1 MRAKASGS
9 IRITQR
15 LCRPR
20 YGPFAWH
27 TSQDGP
33 MPEAN
38 GREEIAVTNPANGE
52 HISTV
57 VSASQEDVQSA
68 VYSAHEIFKA
78 GIWSRAPAS
87 QRAMVLA
94 NLARDL
100 EERVPELARI
110 ETAQTGRAIREM
122 KAQLGRLPEWL
133 DYYASVLRTHTAYIA
148 PTQGPLLNYVQR
160 VPLGVV
166 AQITPFNHPLL
177 IAVKKIA
184 PALAAGNSVIV
195 KPSELAPISVLEFAE
210 MAIAAGVPAGVL
222 QVLPG
227 YGRTV
232 GRLLVSDPA
241 VRKVDITAGTD
252 TGRAI
257 GKIVGAN
264 LAHYTAELGGK
275 APIVVFG
282 DADIESAVNGAT
294 FACFVASGQT
304 CVSGTRL
311 LVQDEVYDEFM
322 DRFLKKVES
331 VTRRMGNPANPKSTM
346 GTVISLRQLERIEG
360 IVQRGVGRI
369 LAGGQRMMGTSQL
382 DGYDFAQGAFFPPTV
397 IADVPTE
404 DDLWREEIF
413 GPVVVVKRFSVSFG
427 SPWQRMHV
435 LTPVSQS
442 EQEGIDLANG
452 CKYGLGAGIWTQNLS
467 RAHRVSAQIQAG
479 LVWVNAHHRNDP
491 SSPWG
496 GMKES
501 GIGREN
507 GLEAF
512 EAYTQSKSTIVNIAS
527 AEETRSA
534 QDWFAEEDD
543 TEKRYG

>member
-1 MRAKASGS
+1 MASDS
-9 IRITQR
+9 TTQVLPKLHR
-15 LCRPR
+15 SR
-20 YGPFAWH
+20 YGPFCLH
-27 TSQDGP
+27 TNSDGP
-33 MPEAN
+33 MPDAN
-38 GREEIAVTNPANGE
+38 GRELLSVKNPANGE
-52 HISTV
+52 ELCTV
-57 VSASQEDVQSA
+57 VSASEEDVQSA
-68 VYSAHEIFKA
+68 VHNANEVFKS
-78 GIWSRAPAS
+78 GIWSRAPAV
-87 QRAMVLA
+87 QRAVVLS

-100 EERVPELARI
+100 EERVPELAKI
-110 ETAQTGRAIREM
+110 ESLQTGRAIREM

-133 DYYASVLRTHTAYIA
+133 DYYAALLRTHSSFVA

-177 IAVKKIA
+177 IALKKIA

-210 MAIAAGVPAGVL
+210 MAADAGVPSGVL

-232 GRLLVSDPA
+232 GKMLVSEPTI
-241 VRKVDITAGTD
+241 RKVDITAGTD

-257 GKIVGAN
+257 GRIVGSN
-264 LAHYTAELGGK
+264 LASYTAELGGK
-275 APIVVFG
+275 APIVVFD
-282 DADIESAVNGAT
+282 DADAQSAANGAA

-311 LVQDEVYDEFM
+311 IVQDRIYEEFM
-322 DRFLKKVES
+322 ELFMKKVES
-331 VTRRMGNPANPKSTM
+331 VRRRMGNPLNPKSTM
-346 GTVISLRQLERIEG
+346 GTVISMRQLERIESM
-360 IVQRGVGRI
+360 VQRGVGTI
-369 LAGGQRMMGTSQL
+369 LAGGRRMTGTSEL
-382 DGYDFAQGAFFPPTV
+382 DGYDFSQGAFFPPTV
-397 IADVPTE
+397 ITDVPTE

-413 GPVVVVKRFSVSFG
+413 GPVLVVTRFSSD
-427 SPWQRMHV
+427 R
-435 LTPVSQS
+435 
-442 EQEGIDLANG
+442 EGVELANA
-452 CKYGLGAGIWTQNLS
+452 CKYGLGAGIWTQDLS
-467 RAHRVSAQIQAG
+467 KAHRLSAEIEAG
-479 LVWVNAHHRNDP
+479 LVWVNTHHRNDP

-527 AEETRSA
+527 AEDTRTQ
-534 QDWFAEEDD
+534 QDWFAEDEG
-543 TEKRYG
+543 EKRYG

>member
-1 MRAKASGS
+1 MQTK
-9 IRITQR
+9 R

-20 YGPFAWH
+20 YGPFALH
-27 TSQDGP
+27 TALDGP

-38 GREEIAVTNPANGE
+38 GREEITVTNPANGE
-52 HISTV
+52 HVSTI
-57 VSASQEDVQSA
+57 VSASQDDVRSA
-68 VYSAHEIFKA
+68 VFSAHEVFKA
-78 GIWSRAPAS
+78 GVWSRAPAA
-87 QRAMVLA
+87 QRAMVLS

-100 EERVPELARI
+100 EERVPELAKI
-110 ETAQTGRAIREM
+110 ETMQTGRAIREM

-133 DYYASVLRTHTAYIA
+133 DYYASVLRTHSGFVA

-160 VPLGVV
+160 IPLGVV

-195 KPSELAPISVLEFAE
+195 KPSELAPVTVLEFAE
-210 MAIAAGVPAGVL
+210 MAIAAGVPAGAL

-232 GRLLVSDPA
+232 GKALVSDPA
-241 VRKVDITAGTD
+241 IKKVDITAGTD

-257 GKIVGAN
+257 GQIVGAN

-282 DADIESAVNGAT
+282 DADLQSAVNGAA

-311 LVQDEVYDEFM
+311 LLQDEIYDEFM
-322 DRFLKKVES
+322 DLFLKKVES
-331 VTRRMGNPANPKSTM
+331 IRSRMGDPLNPKSTM
-346 GTVISLRQLERIEG
+346 GTVISQRQLQRIEG
-360 IVQRGVGRI
+360 IVQRGVGTI
-369 LAGGQRMMGTSQL
+369 LAGGRRMTGTSPL
-382 DGYDFAQGAFFPPTV
+382 DGYDFSQGAFFPPTV

-413 GPVVVVKRFSVSFG
+413 GPVVVVKRFS
-427 SPWQRMHV
+427 
-435 LTPVSQS
+435 S

-452 CKYGLGAGIWTQNLS
+452 CKYGLGAGVWTQDLS
-467 RAHRVSAQIQAG
+467 RAHRVSALIQAG
-479 LVWVNAHHRNDP
+479 LVWVNTHHRNDP

-512 EAYTQSKSTIVNIAS
+512 EAYTQSKSTIINIAS
-527 AEETRSA
+527 AEDTRSV

>member
-1 MRAKASGS
+1 MRAKVPGGRVVVKAH
-9 IRITQR
+9 
-15 LCRPR
+15 RPR
-20 YGPFAWH
+20 YGPFALH
-27 TSQDGP
+27 TAQDGP
-33 MPEAN
+33 MPEAR
-38 GREEIAVTNPANGE
+38 GREEIAVKNPASGE
-52 HISTV
+52 HLATV
-57 VSASQEDVQSA
+57 VSASQEDVSSA
-68 VYSAHEIFKA
+68 VYSAHETFKA
-78 GIWSRAPAS
+78 GVWSRAPAAH
-87 QRAMVLA
+87 RAAVLS

-100 EERVPELARI
+100 EERVPELAKV
-110 ETAQTGRAIREM
+110 ETLQTGRAIREM

-133 DYYASVLRTHTAYIA
+133 DYYAAVLRTHSAFVA

-177 IAVKKIA
+177 IALKKIA

-195 KPSELAPISVLEFAE
+195 KPSELAPITVLEFAE
-210 MAIAAGVPAGVL
+210 MAVAAGVPPGVL

-232 GRLLVSDPA
+232 GRQLVSDPA
-241 VRKVDITAGTD
+241 IKKVDITAGTD

-282 DADIESAVNGAT
+282 DADVPSAVNGAA

-311 LVQDEVYDEFM
+311 LVQDEVYDVFM
-322 DRFLKKVES
+322 DLFLKKVQS
-331 VTRRMGNPANPKSTM
+331 ITRRMGNPLNPKSTM
-346 GTVISLRQLERIEG
+346 GTVISHRQLERIQA
-360 IVQRGVGRI
+360 IVQRGVGTV
-369 LAGGQRMMGTSQL
+369 LAGGKRLTGASPL
-382 DGYDFAQGAFFPPTV
+382 DGYDFSQGAFFPPTV
-397 IADVPTE
+397 VADVPTE

-413 GPVVVVKRFSVSFG
+413 GPVVVVKRFS
-427 SPWQRMHV
+427 
-435 LTPVSQS
+435 S
-442 EQEGIDLANG
+442 EQEAVDLANG
-452 CKYGLGAGIWTQNLS
+452 CKYGLGAGIWTQDLS
-467 RAHRVSAQIQAG
+467 RAHRVSAMIEAG
-479 LVWVNAHHRNDP
+479 LVWVNTHHRNDP

-512 EAYTQSKSTIVNIAS
+512 EAYTQSKSTIVNIATVQ
-527 AEETRSA
+527 ETRSV
-534 QDWFAEEDD
+534 QDWFAEEDE

>member
-1 MRAKASGS
+1 
-9 IRITQR
+9 
-15 LCRPR
+15 
-20 YGPFAWH
+20 
-27 TSQDGP
+27 

-38 GREEIAVTNPANGE
+38 GRDEIAVHNPANGE
-52 HISTV
+52 HLSTI

-78 GIWSRAPAS
+78 GLWSRAPAS
-87 QRAMVLA
+87 QRAGVLS

-100 EERVPELARI
+100 EERVPELAKV
-110 ETAQTGRAIREM
+110 ETLQTGRVIREM

-133 DYYASVLRTHTAYIA
+133 DYYAALLRTHGSFVA

-160 VPLGVV
+160 IPLGVV

-195 KPSELAPISVLEFAE
+195 KPSELAPITVLEFAE
-210 MAIAAGVPAGVL
+210 MAVAAGVPAGVL

-227 YGRTV
+227 HGRTV
-232 GRLLVSDPA
+232 GKMLVSDP
-241 VRKVDITAGTD
+241 VIRKVDITAGTD

-257 GKIVGAN
+257 GSIVGAN

-275 APIVVFG
+275 APIVVFN
-282 DADIESAVNGAT
+282 DADVQSAVNGAA

-311 LVQDEVYDEFM
+311 LVQDGVYDEFM
-322 DRFLKKVES
+322 DLFMKKVAS
-331 VTRRMGNPANPKSTM
+331 IRNRMGNPMNPKSTM
-346 GTVISLRQLERIEG
+346 GTVISLRQLDRMEKL
-360 IVQRGVGRI
+360 VQRGVGTI
-369 LAGGQRMMGTSQL
+369 LAGGRRMTGPSPL
-382 DGYDFAQGAFFPPTV
+382 DGYDFSQGAFFPPTV

-413 GPVVVVKRFSVSFG
+413 GPVVVVKRFS
-427 SPWQRMHV
+427 
-435 LTPVSQS
+435 S

-452 CKYGLGAGIWTQNLS
+452 CKYGLGAGLWTQDLS
-467 RAHRVSAQIQAG
+467 RAHRVSALIQAG
-479 LVWVNAHHRNDP
+479 LVWVNTHHRNDP

-512 EAYTQSKSTIVNIAS
+512 EAYTQSKSTIVNIAT
-527 AEETRSA
+527 AEETRSV
-534 QDWFAEEDD
+534 QDWFAEEDGA
-543 TEKRYG
+543 EKRYG

>member
-1 MRAKASGS
+1 MRVTKAPGGRVIMRSH
-9 IRITQR
+9 
-15 LCRPR
+15 RPR
-20 YGPFAWH
+20 YGPFALH
-27 TSQDGP
+27 TSMDGP
-33 MPEAN
+33 MPDAE
-38 GREEIAVTNPANGE
+38 GREEIDVKNPATGE
-52 HISTV
+52 HLATI
-57 VSASQEDVQSA
+57 VSASQEDVRAA
-68 VYSAHEIFKA
+68 VCSAHEVFNM
-78 GIWSRAPAS
+78 GIWSRAPAAT
-87 QRAMVLA
+87 RATVLS

-100 EERVPELARI
+100 EERLPDLAKA
-110 ETAQTGRAIREM
+110 ETLQTGRAIREM

-133 DYYASVLRTHTAYIA
+133 DYYASVLRTHSSFVA

-177 IAVKKIA
+177 IAIKKIA

-195 KPSELAPISVLEFAE
+195 KPSELAPITVLEFAE
-210 MAIAAGVPAGVL
+210 MAAAAGVPPGVL

-232 GRLLVSDPA
+232 GKMLVSDPA
-241 VRKVDITAGTD
+241 IRKVDITAGTD
-252 TGRAI
+252 TGRSI

-264 LAHYTAELGGK
+264 LAQYTAELGGK

-282 DADIESAVNGAT
+282 DADVPSAVNGAA

-311 LVQDEVYDEFM
+311 LIQDEIYDEFM
-322 DRFLKKVES
+322 DGFLKKVES
-331 VTRRMGNPANPKSTM
+331 ITQRMGNPLNPKSTM
-346 GTVISLRQLERIEG
+346 GSVISLRQLQRIEA
-360 IVQRGVGRI
+360 IVQRGVGTI
-369 LAGGQRMMGTSQL
+369 IAGGKRMTGTSAL
-382 DGYDFAQGAFFPPTV
+382 DGFDFSQGAFFPPTV
-397 IADVPTE
+397 ITDVPTE

-413 GPVVVVKRFSVSFG
+413 GPVIVVKRFS
-427 SPWQRMHV
+427 
-435 LTPVSQS
+435 T

-452 CKYGLGAGIWTQNLS
+452 CKYGLGAGVWTQNLS
-467 RAHRVSAQIQAG
+467 RAHRVSALIQAG
-479 LVWVNAHHRNDP
+479 LVWVNTHHRNDP

-496 GMKES
+496 GMKDS

-507 GLEAF
+507 GIEAF

-527 AEETRSA
+527 AEETRTN
-534 QDWFAEEDD
+534 QDWFAEDE